1 MDKMID
7 QFIVKLKKHMPKWLA
22 EKMTQVFIASMLMI
36 FPFFFTDGMFNLYLD
51 KRNCF
56 LLFSI
61 VYLCILLPAA
71 LAALYDWGN
80 DMYAPKKPDIIFALI
95 LLAALVLST
104 VFALNPRRTFF
115 EMTSRTVSGL
125 CFLCCIIIFFAIRR
139 YGQVDQMLLWAWI
152 AGSSGIYLFG
162 ILCACG
168 INVLYIQDGLTPEQL
183 VKYLTPLSN
192 TNFNTCYVCL
202 MLPPIMVMYII
213 CKEQLSLILCGINLY
228 LGFLFT
234 FFIKTD
240 SAILAV
246 ILGFILLGYFALET
260 DAWSGRYLHI
270 IGIYLWAKNSI
281 QILLYLFPDK
291 LYPFHGLHLLLLENR
306 LLLCEIFC
314 YLTFF
319 MIWNWEKKF
328 LREKLAATRKP
339 LVIIG
344 TSLACCCIA
353 CILFINIKAST
364 LPAKSFWNHFVLKD
378 STFTRRG
385 YIWKRTVSVL
395 KEESIG
401 RKLFGNGLNSF
412 KTLMRITRALPA
424 GSKVYE
430 DPHSEILQMAT
441 DMGILGLIGY
451 FGLLFVSLIKG
462 LRSWKKNNFHIITI
476 LTLSVYM
483 IQALANEYSIYTL
496 PLLCIFLGLVN
507 SKSANTE

>member
-1 MDKMID
+1 MDKIID
-7 QFIVKLKKHMPKWLA
+7 QFIVKLKKFMPKWL
-22 EKMTQVFIASMLMI
+22 EIRTTQIFIVSMLMI
-36 FPFFFTDGMFNLYLD
+36 FPFFFTDGMFHLYLD

-56 LLFSI
+56 LLFSMI
-61 VYLCILLPAA
+61 FLCILFPAA
-71 LAALYDWGN
+71 LIALYDWGN
-80 DMYAPKKPDIIFALI
+80 DMYAPKKPDMIFALI
-95 LLAALVLST
+95 LLSALMIST

-115 EMTSRTVSGL
+115 GMTSRTVSGL

-139 YGQVDQMLLWAWI
+139 YGQVDKILLWTWI

-162 ILCACG
+162 ILCACS
-168 INVLYIQDGLTPEQL
+168 INVLHIQDGLTPEQL

-213 CKEQLSLILCGINLY
+213 CKEQLSLVLCGMNLY

-240 SAILAV
+240 SAILAI

-260 DAWSGRYLHI
+260 DTWSRRYIHI
-270 IGIYLWAKNSI
+270 AGIYLGAKVTI
-281 QILLYLFPDK
+281 RILLHLFPDK
-291 LYPFHGLHLLLLENR
+291 LHPFHGLHLLLLENR
-306 LLLCEIFC
+306 LLVCEIVC
-314 YLTFF
+314 YLAFF
-319 MIWNWEKKF
+319 LIWTWKKDF
-328 LREKLAATRKP
+328 LREKLAAARNP

-344 TSLACCCIA
+344 ASLACCCIV
-353 CILFINIKAST
+353 CVLFINIKASS
-364 LPAKSFWNHFVLKD
+364 LPTESFLNHFVLTD

-395 KEESIG
+395 KEESVG
-401 RKLFGNGLNSF
+401 RKLFGNGQNSF
-412 KTLMRITRALPA
+412 KTLMRITRALPV

-441 DMGILGLIGY
+441 DMGLLGLIGY
-451 FGLLFVSLIKG
+451 FGLLFASLIKG
-462 LRSWKKNNFHIITI
+462 LHSWKKNNLHIITI

-496 PLLCIFLGLVN
+496 PLLCLFLGLVN
-507 SKSANTE
+507 TKKTL